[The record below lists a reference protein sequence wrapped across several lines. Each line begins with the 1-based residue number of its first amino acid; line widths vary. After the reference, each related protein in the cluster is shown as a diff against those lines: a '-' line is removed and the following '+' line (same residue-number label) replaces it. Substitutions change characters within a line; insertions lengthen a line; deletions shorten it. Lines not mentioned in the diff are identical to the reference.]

1 MNTVIETILNRR
13 SCRSFT
19 DEPVSEKEIETVL
32 ECARSAPSGMNYQ
45 TARFTAV
52 MNREK
57 FRKLATAVGKALGR
71 DAGYNMYNPAVLIIT
86 SNEKESRFRETDN
99 ACAMENIY
107 LACEALNL
115 GCVWINQLKDC
126 FDTPEVRSLLDG
138 FGIPASHG
146 VYGCAAVGHRGA
158 PPAEI
163 ERKAVAVIIR

>member
-1 MNTVIETILNRR
+1 MNTVIQTILNRR

-19 DEPVSEKEIETVL
+19 DEPVRKADIEVIL
-32 ECARSAPSGMNYQ
+32 ECARSAPSGMNLQ

-52 MNREK
+52 VNREK
-57 FRKLATAVGKALGR
+57 IRQLASAVAKALGR

-107 LACEALNL
+107 LACEALDL

-126 FDTPEVRSLLDG
+126 FDAPEVRAILDE

-146 VYGCAAVGHRGA
+146 IYGCAAVGHKGA
-158 PPAEI
+158 VPAKI
-163 ERKAVAVIIR
+163 ERRAVAVIIG